1 VGDSVVV
8 GSCSGNFYVLNRHSG
23 ELTWRYDIHHDGNQT
38 SFHGDPLL
46 VEKNVAVLGTD
57 LSCAPEGVGHVY
69 AFDVGKKSIKWK
81 HRFATG
87 ISTPIVKSGDAI
99 YFGSVHDTWFKAD
112 AKTGTTKW
120 EYQTAKT
127 SECAVPRAAIVVRDR
142 LFLIAQDQTVH
153 IVDTASGKLLKRIT
167 TAAETALLEY
177 GSKILFGASDNFLY
191 SLDPETLVLNQFMS
205 LDARPTGRMEVAQD
219 RLFLFMKAP
228 KEQGQ
233 IAAIDLK
240 ARKVLWSQTS
250 EREWSSDMPR
260 LWKGLVLAGNCQ
272 GKLAAFSANTG
283 KLIWSDELTG
293 CLRSIGISDDL
304 LYVGAQQGMLYAIR
318 PPIP

>member
-1 VGDSVVV
+1 VLREFL
-8 GSCSGNFYVLNRHSG
+8 CSEQASG
-23 ELTWRYDIHHDGNQT
+23 ELTWSYDIHQDGNQT

-46 VEKNVAVLGTD
+46 IENNVAVLGTD
-57 LSCAPEGVGHVY
+57 LSCAPEGIGHVY
-69 AFDVGKKSIKWK
+69 AFDLGSKSVRWK
-81 HRFATG
+81 HKYATG
-87 ISTPIVKSGDAI
+87 IATPVVKSGDAI
-99 YFGSVHDTWFKAD
+99 YFGGVHDTWVKAD
-112 AKTGTTKW
+112 AKNGTPEW
-120 EYQTAKT
+120 EYQTTEKNQ
-127 SECAVPRAAIVVRDR
+127 CAVPRAPIIVRDR
-142 LFLIAQDQTVH
+142 LFLIAQDRSVH
-153 IVDTASGKLLKRIT
+153 VLDPASGKLIKHIKA
-167 TAAETALLEY
+167 AAETGLLEY
-177 GSKILFGASDNFLY
+177 DSKVLFGAADNYIY
-191 SLDPETLVLNQFMS
+191 SLNPETLDLERLMS

-272 GKLAAFSANTG
+272 GKLAAFSASTG
-283 KLIWSDELTG
+283 KLMWSVELTG

-304 LYVGAQQGMLYAIR
+304 LYIGAQQGMLYAIR

>member
-1 VGDSVVV
+1 VVV

-23 ELTWRYDIHHDGNQT
+23 ELTWRYDIHQDGNQT

-46 VEKNVAVLGTD
+46 LGNNVVVLGTD
-57 LSCAPEGVGHVY
+57 LSCAPEGIGYVY
-69 AFDVGKKSIKWK
+69 AFDVGKKSVRWK

-87 ISTPIVKSGDAI
+87 ISTPIIKSGDAI
-99 YFGSVHDTWFKAD
+99 YFGSVHETWFKAD
-112 AKTGTTKW
+112 ATTGTPEW
-120 EYQTAKT
+120 EYQSAEI
-127 SECAVPRAAIVVRDR
+127 SQCAVPRAAIVVRDR
-142 LFLIAQDQTVH
+142 LFLIAQDQSVH
-153 IVDTASGKLLKRIT
+153 VVDAASGKIVKRTKT
-167 TAAETALLEY
+167 TAETALLEY
-177 GSKILFGASDNFLY
+177 GGQILFGAADNSVY
-191 SLDPETLVLNQFMS
+191 SLNPETLDLNQFMP

-219 RLFLFMKAP
+219 RLFLFMKGP
-228 KEQGQ
+228 KEQSQ

-240 ARKVLWSQTS
+240 TRKVLWSQTS

-272 GKLAAFSANTG
+272 GKLAAFSASTG
-283 KLIWSDELTG
+283 KLIWSEELTG

-304 LYVGAQQGMLYAIR
+304 LYIGAQQGMLYAIR

>member
-1 VGDSVVV
+1 VVV
-8 GSCSGNFYVLNRHSG
+8 GSCSGNFYVLNRRSG
-23 ELTWRYDIHHDGNQT
+23 ELTWRYDIHQDGNQT

-46 VEKNVAVLGTD
+46 VEKNVVVLGTD
-57 LSCAPEGVGHVY
+57 LSCAPEGIGHVY
-69 AFDVGKKSIKWK
+69 AFDVGKRSVQWK
-81 HRFATG
+81 HRFTTG
-87 ISTPIVKSGDAI
+87 ISSPAVKSGDAI
-99 YFGSVHDTWFKAD
+99 YFGSVRDTWFKAA
-112 AKTGTTKW
+112 AKTGTPEW
-120 EYQTAKT
+120 EYRTAET
-127 SECAVPRAAIVVRDR
+127 SQCAVPRAPIVVRDR
-142 LFLIAQDQTVH
+142 LFLIAQDRSLHV
-153 IVDTASGKLLKRIT
+153 VDAVSGKLVKRIG

-177 GSKILFGASDNFLY
+177 DGKILFGAADNVVY
-191 SLDPETLVLNQFMS
+191 SLNPETLELNQFMP

-219 RLFLFMKAP
+219 RLLLFMKGP
-228 KEQGQ
+228 KEQGR
-233 IAAIDLK
+233 ITAIDLK

-272 GKLAAFSANTG
+272 GKLAAFSEDTG
-283 KLIWSDELTG
+283 KPIWSEELTG